1 MIAIPLPLLAG
12 GGWVGVKLWIFGPK
26 SPSPTISCQ
35 TREGAQFRSASCLS
49 PVVPVQLQHA
59 GFKLVRMPTQRL
71 ANLIDGRLQAPLN
84 DAWLDVHEPA
94 TGAVFAHCPD
104 SSGADVDAA
113 VTAASRAA
121 ADWAN
126 TPIDERARL
135 LHRLADLIE
144 ARLEEFVTL
153 ESRDSGKPL
162 SLARKL
168 DIPRAVSNL
177 RYFAAAIMGWSS
189 ESHAMEPGSTGSS
202 AINYTLRQPLGVV
215 GCISPWN
222 LPLYLFTWKIAPAL
236 AAGNTVVAKPS
247 EITPCTA
254 ALLGELSIAAG
265 FPPGVL
271 NIVHGRGPTVG
282 QAIVEHPTVQAISF
296 TGSTIT
302 GAQIAS
308 AAAPQFK
315 KVSLEMGGKNPAIVF
330 ADANLDDANLDTIV
344 RSGFANQGEICL
356 CGSRLLVQRSI
367 YETFR
372 ERYVERVRVLRVG
385 DPNDAESNLGALV
398 SKAHFDKVSGCIE
411 QARAEGGQVLCGG
424 HAITLPGRCAE
435 GWFMAPTV
443 IAGLPSAASTNQQEI
458 FGPVVSL
465 IPFEDEAEALA
476 IANDSRYGLAAS
488 LWTQDLSRAHR
499 LASQLDFGIV
509 WINCWLLRDL
519 RTPFGGAKQSGVGR
533 EGGSEALHFFTEPKN
548 ICIRY

>member
-1 MIAIPLPLLAG
+1 MPIP
-12 GGWVGVKLWIFGPK
+12 
-26 SPSPTISCQ
+26 
-35 TREGAQFRSASCLS
+35 
-49 PVVPVQLQHA
+49 
-59 GFKLVRMPTQRL
+59 RL
-71 ANLIDGRLQAPLN
+71 ANLIDGRLQVPQH

-94 TGAVFAHCPD
+94 TGALFAHCPD
-104 SSGADVDAA
+104 STAIDVDAA
-113 VTAASRAA
+113 VAAASRAA
-121 ADWAN
+121 AGWAN
-126 TPIDERARL
+126 TPIEQRAQL
-135 LHRLADLIE
+135 LLRLADLIE
-144 ARLEEFVTL
+144 ARLEEFAAL

-162 SLARKL
+162 ALARRL
-168 DIPRAVSNL
+168 DIPRAISNL
-177 RYFAAAIMGWSS
+177 RHFAAAIMAWGS
-189 ESHAMEPGSTGSS
+189 ESHAMASGAPETG

-236 AAGNTVVAKPS
+236 AAGNTVVTKPS
-247 EITPCTA
+247 EVTPCTA
-254 ALLGELSIAAG
+254 ALLGELSIEAG

-271 NIVHGRGPTVG
+271 NIVQGRGPTVG
-282 QAIVEHPTVQAISF
+282 QAIVEHPLVKAVSF
-296 TGSTIT
+296 TGSTAT

-308 AAAPQFK
+308 ATATQFK

-330 ADANLDDANLDTIV
+330 ADADLSDANLDTIV

-367 YETFR
+367 YEAFC
-372 ERYVERVRVLRVG
+372 ERYLAKVQALQVG
-385 DPNDAESNLGALV
+385 DPQDAGSDLGAMV
-398 SKAHFDKVSGCIE
+398 SRVHYDKVLGCIE
-411 QARAEGGQVLCGG
+411 QARAEGGHVLCGG
-424 HAITLPGRCAE
+424 HAISVPGRCAD
-435 GWFMAPTV
+435 GWFIAPTV
-443 IAGLPSAASTNQQEI
+443 IEGLPSSAQTNQQEI

-499 LASQLDFGIV
+499 FAGQLEFGIV

-519 RTPFGGAKQSGVGR
+519 RTPFGGAKQSGLGR
-533 EGGSEALHFFTEPKN
+533 EGGSDALHFFTEPKN